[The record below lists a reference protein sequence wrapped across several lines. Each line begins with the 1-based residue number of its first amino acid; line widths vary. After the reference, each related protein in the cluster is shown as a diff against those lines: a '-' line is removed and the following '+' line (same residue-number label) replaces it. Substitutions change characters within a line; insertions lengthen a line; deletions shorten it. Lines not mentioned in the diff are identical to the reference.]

1 MNEKAIEKKCPVCG
15 STTYEV
21 RLLEYIYR
29 RDGRYLI
36 VRDVPAE
43 VCTICQTRFY
53 RAEVLQEI
61 ERLFQAIYTEKRQP
75 AGSITV
81 PVESYQAA

>member
-1 MNEKAIEKKCPVCG
+1 MGERTSEKKCPVCG
-15 STTYEV
+15 STAYETKRV
-21 RLLEYIYR
+21 EYIYR
-29 RDGRYLI
+29 QDGRYLI

-43 VCTICQTRFY
+43 VCSVCHTRFY

-75 AGSITV
+75 AGRITV
-81 PVESYQAA
+81 PVESYQTA